1 MDLKNFAMNLIKNN
15 PQIANNPNASEMLN
29 TIQNGDSAKGQQIAV
44 NLCNT
49 YGISPEQALA
59 KAKQFFGIR

>member
-15 PQIANNPNASEMLN
+15 PQIANNQNASEMLN
-29 TIQNGDSAKGQQIAV
+29 TIQNGDSAKGRQIAV